1 MLGARWSSGRTFFSV
16 FAPYAREVSVK
27 IYDSGGGA
35 LIRKERLTKS
45 GEGIWSAECE
55 GDLDGKY
62 YLYEI
67 DGRDTVDP
75 YALST
80 DANAAHGAILDMRRT
95 DPEGWDEDEFEA
107 CSPVIWELHVR
118 DFSSD
123 PYLGLKDAGK
133 YSAFRTGVVTPGGK
147 SALVDYIA
155 ELGVTY
161 VHLLPVLDFA
171 VPDERDGRQY
181 NWGYDPVL
189 YFSPEGSYS
198 SDPDDAMSRVRELKQ
213 LVKTLH
219 GAGIG
224 VIFDVVYNH
233 TYTVEGGALEN
244 CAPGYYYRRDENGKL
259 CNGSGCGNET
269 ASERKMFRRLMTD
282 SVLHLAKEY
291 HADGFRF
298 DLMGL
303 HDVDTINGIR
313 KALDDAF
320 PDGRGKKILMYGE
333 PWYCAPP
340 KGIAGADVGH
350 IRELSERI
358 AIFNGF
364 ARDGIRGRHY
374 GGLRKGYVEGELSS
388 LEKAMSGIL
397 GGTRGIDGDADSVE
411 VKKACQQI
419 LYCACHD
426 DYTLYDHISA
436 VTEKGFDVE
445 RAQCMAAFMLMSG
458 YGIPLIQA
466 GEEFCRTKYMDG
478 NSYRSSDA
486 VNKLDWK
493 RRELFD
499 QTVSYYKGLIA
510 LRKGNKAYEDL
521 TADPREVCKR
531 IGSPDG
537 TAVYYVGEHLYCV
550 NNTDRPVKIKFT
562 GRGTVLADI
571 RQADPEGL
579 YRAEGEVS
587 VEAHGVTAFLPDEGR
602 NSVITVE

>member
-1 MLGARWSSGRTFFSV
+1 MHLQKSVQLLGCIS
-16 FAPYAREVSVK
+16 
-27 IYDSGGGA
+27 
-35 LIRKERLTKS
+35 
-45 GEGIWSAECE
+45 
-55 GDLDGKY
+55 LD
-62 YLYEI
+62 E
-67 DGRDTVDP
+67 
-75 YALST
+75 
-80 DANAAHGAILDMRRT
+80 
-95 DPEGWDEDEFEA
+95 
-107 CSPVIWELHVR
+107 
-118 DFSSD
+118 
-123 PYLGLKDAGK
+123 
-133 YSAFRTGVVTPGGK
+133 
-147 SALVDYIA
+147 
-155 ELGVTY
+155 
-161 VHLLPVLDFA
+161 
-171 VPDERDGRQY
+171 
-181 NWGYDPVL
+181 
-189 YFSPEGSYS
+189 
-198 SDPDDAMSRVRELKQ
+198 
-213 LVKTLH
+213 
-219 GAGIG
+219 
-224 VIFDVVYNH
+224 
-233 TYTVEGGALEN
+233 
-244 CAPGYYYRRDENGKL
+244 
-259 CNGSGCGNET
+259 
-269 ASERKMFRRLMTD
+269 
-282 SVLHLAKEY
+282 
-291 HADGFRF
+291 
-298 DLMGL
+298 
-303 HDVDTINGIR
+303 
-313 KALDDAF
+313 AF

-445 RAQCMAAFMLMSG
+445 RAQRMAAFMLMSG

-562 GRGTVLADI
+562 GRGMVLADI